1 MLERRSDLEPYVELS
16 QRNKV
21 LRTLFGCV
29 ALLLPFL
36 AIWQLMLIV
45 LAITIIF
52 AFIAPKNRISAH
64 ICFSVLIL
72 VVLSWLLNFP
82 IYILGASVA
91 IFTFNGVARDLITQR
106 KTIQGSVA
114 FLLLGVIF
122 AFFIGSWI
130 ISFMDIIISSPYQ
143 FMFFLAVIGAI
154 TGALLESIPHS
165 NEDLTVPLG
174 SAMAM
179 WLFAGFGY
187 WVPPNYLILVLALM
201 LSIGYISYKVNTA
214 DITGALS
221 GVLLGVLII
230 IFGGISW
237 FAILFVFLVL
247 GGAFTRYKY
256 GYKKSLG
263 IAEAEGG
270 ARGYSNVFGNGLVAL
285 ILAVA
290 GGLAVKGGI
299 FVGNPL
305 FLIGYLGAI
314 ATATGDTLASEIGET
329 SKVQPVEIINFK
341 KVPAGTNGAI
351 SILGEISSIVG
362 SAVIGMLAIFLG
374 MAKIHVLPIT
384 IFGGFIGTNMDS
396 LLGATLENR
405 GYLTNSS
412 VNLFATAAG
421 ALVSVVLYYVL
432 V

>member
-1 MLERRSDLEPYVELS
+1 M
-16 QRNKV
+16 

-45 LAITIIF
+45 LAVTIIF
-52 AFIAPKNRISAH
+52 AFIAQKNRISAH
-64 ICFSVLIL
+64 ICFAVLIL
-72 VVLSWLLNFP
+72 VVLSLLLNFP
-82 IYILGASVA
+82 IYLLGASVA
-91 IFTFNGVARDLITQR
+91 IFTFNRVARDIIAQR
-106 KTIQGSVA
+106 KTIQGSVT
-114 FLLLGVIF
+114 FLLLGAIF

-130 ISFMDIIISSPYQ
+130 ISFMNIIISSPYQ

-179 WLFAGFGY
+179 WLFSGFGY

-201 LSIGYISYKVNTA
+201 LSIGYISYKANIA

-230 IFGGISW
+230 IFGDIRW

-256 GYKKSLG
+256 EYKQSLG

-270 ARGYSNVFGNGLVAL
+270 ARGYRNVFGNGLVAL
-285 ILAVA
+285 ILAIA
-290 GGLAVKGGI
+290 GGV
-299 FVGNPL
+299 FGNPI

-329 SKVQPVEIINFK
+329 SKAQPVEIMSFK
-341 KVPAGTNGAI
+341 RVPAGTSGAI
-351 SILGEISSIVG
+351 SLLGELAAIVG
-362 SAVIGMLAIFLG
+362 SAVIGILATLLA
-374 MAKIHVLPIT
+374 MAGLHVVAIT
-384 IFGGFIGTNMDS
+384 ILGGFIGTNIDS

-412 VNLFATAAG
+412 VNLFATAVG
-421 ALVSVVLYYVL
+421 ALISVGLYYFL